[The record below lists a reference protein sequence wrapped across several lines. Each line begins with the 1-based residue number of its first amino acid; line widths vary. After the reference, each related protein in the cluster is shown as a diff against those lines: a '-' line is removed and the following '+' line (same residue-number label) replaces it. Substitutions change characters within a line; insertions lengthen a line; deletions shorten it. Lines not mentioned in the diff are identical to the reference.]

1 MKQFIEE
8 SSTRLKTKFCKL
20 YKPRA
25 LQNAIVGQANNDK
38 DLETK
43 GKKSLALIKKI
54 KDKLDFPRVS

>member
-8 SSTRLKTKFCKL
+8 SSTRLKTKFVKL

-25 LQNAIVGQANNDK
+25 LQNAIVGQATDDK
-38 DLETK
+38 EMEEK

-54 KDKLDFPRVS
+54 KDKLDLS